1 MEDPQYVVLVNVQ
14 HPQGN
19 IYGITQAPVFNS
31 IMSSTLTTYNVSP
44 STTPSVSL
52 PQKY

>member
-1 MEDPQYVVLVNVQ
+1 MDDPQYVVLVNVQ
-14 HPQGN
+14 HPQGW

-31 IMSSTLTTYNVSP
+31 VMSSTLTTFNVSP
-44 STTPSVSL
+44 STTPSVAL